1 MAYNPPEIPASA
13 GALLFDGA
21 GRLLILEPTYK
32 SGWTIPGGAME
43 AGNESPWDGC
53 RREVVEETGLV
64 VTRGRLVAVDT
75 RPGKGERKLGL
86 RFLFDC
92 GTLDDEQ
99 IASIRLQ
106 PDEIASHRFVERDEA
121 LALLS
126 KPVGRRVAHGWGA
139 PHCVYLENGQPVDG
153 VR

>member
-1 MAYNPPEIPASA
+1 MPWNPPEIPASA
-13 GALLFDGA
+13 GALLFDRS

-32 SGWTIPGGAME
+32 SGWTSPGGAME
-43 AGNESPWDGC
+43 ADGESPWDGC
-53 RREVVEETGLV
+53 RREVLEETGLV
-64 VTRGRLVAVDT
+64 VTSGHLVIVDT
-75 RPGKGERKLGL
+75 RPGKLERKLGL

-92 GTLDDEQ
+92 GTLDDKQ

-106 PDEIASHRFVERDEA
+106 ADEIASHRFAERDEA

-139 PHCVYLENGQPVDG
+139 PHCLYLENGRPVDG
-153 VR
+153 VN